1 MSFCSE
7 CGRQLP
13 DTAIFC
19 PNCGHRCASTPYDSF
34 YEEPQDNSDL
44 NIGCSASADTSTN
57 FAQHSPQYGLNSSIY
72 KQTLEPP
79 QKSDGSKAVVIVVST
94 FFALII
100 IAAVLFI
107 SFSRGESP
115 YIGYWVS
122 HEVSYG
128 GEWYSSEM
136 YGKQIAG
143 MFAVQ
148 IEEDGVISLSSDFI
162 DNISTGTWEEN
173 KSGIVASFKDKDAYF
188 VYDKSDKTLSLDY
201 GDGVYIVFYRTEG
214 SISDADISDNPAVS
228 TNTISGSGTVGS
240 SYISVIGA
248 EEFYDV
254 DNNAALRV
262 YYEFTNNSEH
272 EASANS
278 SIECTAKQDGSSL
291 SATYAWDDTDVFG
304 NDKLYIRPGV
314 TIQCCCE
321 FKYDPKG
328 GSIDFAVAPASDDKS
343 GGSVTATYL
352 PGELPG
358 APAPYVAETIDDPQ
372 WTYALPSEASIDDY
386 YITVLQAEL
395 TTDYYS
401 SPAIRIYY
409 EFTNNS
415 QSDCSLNDAL
425 FTIAY
430 QDGIELK
437 YTSELVGLLSDENYF
452 TPISPGQTVSV
463 SCVFILRNNSSPVEA
478 EVESYSS
485 YNAVGQTYKIQ

>member
-7 CGRQLP
+7 CGSHLP

-19 PNCGHRCASTPYDSF
+19 PNCGHRCASTAFDPVS
-34 YEEPQDNSDL
+34 EAAQDNSEP
-44 NIGCSASADTSTN
+44 NVGCSAYTDTSN
-57 FAQHSPQYGLNSSIY
+57 SFSQYSPQYGLNSGIY
-72 KQTLEPP
+72 KQTKEPTL
-79 QKSDGSKAVVIVVST
+79 KSDGSKAVVIVVST
-94 FFALII
+94 FLALII

-107 SFSRGESP
+107 GFNRGNSP

-122 HEVSYG
+122 REVTYG
-128 GEWYSSEM
+128 GEWSSTEM
-136 YGKQIAG
+136 YGKKIDG

-148 IEEDGVISLSSDFI
+148 IEEDGNISLASDYI
-162 DNISTGTWEEN
+162 DSISTGTWEEN
-173 KSGIVASFKDKDAYF
+173 KSGLVARFNDKDASF
-188 VYDKSDKTLSLDY
+188 IYDKSDKTLSLDY
-201 GDGVYIVFYRTEG
+201 GDGVYIIFYLTEG
-214 SISDADISDNPAVS
+214 NISDDRVSDNPVS
-228 TNTISGSGTVGS
+228 TNTISGSGTVGN

-254 DNNAALRV
+254 DSNAALRV
-262 YYEFTNNSEH
+262 YYEFINNSEH
-272 EASANS
+272 EASADAAIKCS
-278 SIECTAKQDGSSL
+278 AKQDGRNL

-304 NDKLYIRPGV
+304 NNKLYIRPGV

-321 FKYDPKG
+321 FKYDPSG
-328 GSIDFAVAPASDDKS
+328 GSIDFTVVPASDDNS
-343 GGSVTATYL
+343 GGSVTATYM

-358 APAPYVAETIDDPQ
+358 APASFVAQTYNDPQ

-386 YITVLQAEL
+386 YISVLQAEL

-401 SPAIRIYY
+401 TPAIRVYY

-452 TPISPGQTVSV
+452 TSIAPGQTVSV